1 MNMKKNVIQTLI
13 SLTVIIGICSC
24 TTSPKKTTQKEEAT
38 GKWVKYENNP
48 VLGGG
53 DLGTVFDICVLK
65 DSDSYKMYSSWR
77 PQKSIALSTSK
88 DGKNWSAPQIVLPP
102 VEGSSWEAD
111 MNRPVVVYKDGLY
124 HMWYTGQNDG
134 KSWIGYAISKDG
146 YNFERQSKE
155 PVLSAE
161 QPWEKVAVMCP
172 HVIWDKHENIF

>member
-1 MNMKKNVIQTLI
+1 MKKNVIQTLI

-24 TTSPKKTTQKEEAT
+24 TTSPKKTIQKEEAT

-88 DGKNWSAPQIVLPP
+88 DGK
-102 VEGSSWEAD
+102 
-111 MNRPVVVYKDGLY
+111 
-124 HMWYTGQNDG
+124 
-134 KSWIGYAISKDG
+134 IGVRRK
-146 YNFERQSKE
+146 
-155 PVLSAE
+155 
-161 QPWEKVAVMCP
+161 
-172 HVIWDKHENIF
+172 

>member
-1 MNMKKNVIQTLI
+1 
-13 SLTVIIGICSC
+13 
-24 TTSPKKTTQKEEAT
+24 
-38 GKWVKYENNP
+38 
-48 VLGGG
+48 
-53 DLGTVFDICVLK
+53 
-65 DSDSYKMYSSWR
+65 
-77 PQKSIALSTSK
+77 
-88 DGKNWSAPQIVLPP
+88 
-102 VEGSSWEAD
+102 

-172 HVIWDKHENIF
+172 HVIWDKHENIFKMWYSGGEQYEPDAIGYATSKDGLHWTKWDKIRYLKPILHKVGNSIRLPHVR

>member
-1 MNMKKNVIQTLI
+1 MKKNVIQTLI

-24 TTSPKKTTQKEEAT
+24 TTSPKKTIQKEEAT

-111 MNRPVVVYKDGLY
+111 
-124 HMWYTGQNDG
+124 
-134 KSWIGYAISKDG
+134 
-146 YNFERQSKE
+146 
-155 PVLSAE
+155 
-161 QPWEKVAVMCP
+161 
-172 HVIWDKHENIF
+172 